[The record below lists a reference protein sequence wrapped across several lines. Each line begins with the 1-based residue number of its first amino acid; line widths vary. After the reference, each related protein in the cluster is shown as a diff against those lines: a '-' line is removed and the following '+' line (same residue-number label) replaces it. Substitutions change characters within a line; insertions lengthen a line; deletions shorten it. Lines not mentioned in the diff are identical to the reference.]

1 MIVNRLLKT
10 SVFIACLI
18 PAVALIYGL
27 LNNQLGANPIET
39 LTRDTGEWTLRFLLL
54 TLTVSP
60 LRLLFGWHFL
70 APLRRMLGLYSFFYA
85 SLHMLLYVWLDQFF
99 NVNDIIKDVIERPFI
114 TVGAISFLALI
125 PLALTSNKAMVTRL
139 GSERWNQLHRVVYYI
154 AIGGVVHFFM
164 LVKKDVTEPVIYIII
179 LAILLGIRLY
189 RYSRRTVIST

>member
-1 MIVNRLLKT
+1 VIVNRLLKT

-60 LRLLFGWHFL
+60 LRLLFGWQFL

>member
-60 LRLLFGWHFL
+60 LRLLFGWQFL